1 MSRDNIICGLDIGT
15 SNTRAVI
22 AQIRFDQ
29 EKPQVLGVGQT
40 LSFGLR
46 RGIVVDIA
54 ETANSIKQ
62 AIEEAEKA
70 ANVSIE
76 SALVNIGGNHITCRF
91 SKGVVA
97 VSRADGEISEEDK
110 DRAIKAAKT
119 IQIPQNRELLHV
131 IPRHFT
137 VDEEKFIK
145 DPVGMSGV
153 RLEAD
158 TLLIE
163 GSTPFIKNLT
173 KSLHEAE
180 IGIDNLVLSNL
191 ASAKAVL
198 SKRQKEL
205 GVAVLNIGA
214 STTSL
219 AVFEEGEVIATH
231 VIPIGSSH
239 ITSDI
244 AIGLRTSIDNAEEVK
259 VRYGVADPG
268 AVERKEDID
277 LSKITDG
284 ETGIVSRRHVAEIIE
299 ARVEE
304 IFKLTDLELA
314 KIERSGKL
322 PAGIVITGG
331 GAKLNGMI
339 GVARKIFKLPASI
352 GAPRE
357 VASAIDKVD
366 DPSLAT
372 AVGLVRWGERF
383 GFIGGKD
390 NSFFRGQL
398 RSFGGGDVGDKV
410 KRWLKAFMPWIFL
423 KLSGSGLRLNITL
436 PAIYRLNG
444 RSGNMIF

>member
-205 GVAVLNIGA
+205 GVLVLDFGGG
-214 STTSL
+214 TTGFT
-219 AVFEEGEVIATH
+219 VFEEGDIVHAC
-231 VIPIGSSH
+231 VLPIGGSH
-239 ITSDI
+239 ITNDL
-244 AIGLRTSIDNAEEVK
+244 AIGLRTSVDVAEKLKTEYGSALPEEVGK
-259 VRYGVADPG
+259 
-268 AVERKEDID
+268 KEIID
-277 LSKITDG
+277 LAKLGG
-284 ETGIVSRRHVAEIIE
+284 EEEEVSRKYVAEIIQ
-299 ARVEE
+299 ARLGE
-304 IFKLTDLELA
+304 IFDLANREL
-314 KIERSGKL
+314 KRIDRQGLL
-322 PAGIVITGG
+322 PAGVILVGG
-331 GAKLNGMI
+331 GAKI
-339 GVARKIFKLPASI
+339 PGVAEMAKQELKLPTQI
-352 GAPRE
+352 GFPVNIEGILNRIDDPAFSTVIGLVLWGIKGSGFKAPR
-357 VASAIDKVD
+357 SRGF
-366 DPSLAT
+366 S
-372 AVGLVRWGERF
+372 GF
-383 GFIGGKD
+383 GSGVSKI
-390 NSFFRGQL
+390 Q
-398 RSFGGGDVGDKV
+398 
-410 KRWLKAFMPWIFL
+410 RWLKAFMP
-423 KLSGSGLRLNITL
+423 
-436 PAIYRLNG
+436 
-444 RSGNMIF
+444 